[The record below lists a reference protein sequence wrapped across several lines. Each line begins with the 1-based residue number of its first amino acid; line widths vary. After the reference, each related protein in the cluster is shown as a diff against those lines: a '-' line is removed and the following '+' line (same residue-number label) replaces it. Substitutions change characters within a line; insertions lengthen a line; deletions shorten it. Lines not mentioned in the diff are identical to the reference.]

1 MKNFKTFLSEKLSKS
16 LAEASR
22 LPRRGRFRIND
33 NPPGGNGFD
42 DIFGGVGGMGG
53 GPMRGADRINV
64 NNSTTDFLLISPSSL
79 HGRIN
84 NMKKP
89 SWFEGSDEA
98 WGDIIRDLLMDLPIL
113 SAELGDLTLEMM
125 HSIVMWMGSNS
136 GSPTVSSLLEL
147 LQMPSSSGG
156 LFSNYLGGVS
166 SLFQINQV
174 DGVIQINLN
183 TIVTNDLNLET
194 YFDINNISPDE
205 QAIIN
210 GVNAIFEFINDLAIP
225 VSNP

>member
-1 MKNFKTFLSEKLSKS
+1 
-16 LAEASR
+16 
-22 LPRRGRFRIND
+22 
-33 NPPGGNGFD
+33 
-42 DIFGGVGGMGG
+42 
-53 GPMRGADRINV
+53 
-64 NNSTTDFLLISPSSL
+64 
-79 HGRIN
+79 
-84 NMKKP
+84 MKKP